1 MRLEDRP
8 ESDQVEDERGGG
20 GLGARHAVGGGLGIV
35 VVAIVVGLLTGNSPV
50 RILQLLVSA
59 SDAQTPALSTT
70 ANSGIP
76 SGAPS
81 GVEDPGKKFVRIILG
96 DTEETWANIFQDHGR
111 TYTLPRLVL
120 FDGEVESGCGFTS
133 AAVGPFYCPQDAK
146 VYLDLSFFR
155 ELSQGFGASG
165 DFARAYVIAH
175 EIGHHVQNLLGLMPE
190 GRQTRDT
197 SIETELQ
204 ADCFA
209 GVWGNRGDRKGLLEP
224 GDVEDGLRAAA
235 AVGDDTLQRMA
246 TGHVQPE
253 TWTHGSSA
261 DRVAA
266 FRRGLQSGDP
276 ESCRMAGKGVFR

>member
-8 ESDQVEDERGGG
+8 ESEQVEDERGGG
-20 GLGARHAVGGGLGIV
+20 GLGGRHVVGGGLGLV
-35 VVAIVVGLLTGNSPV
+35 VVAIVLGLLTGNSPV
-50 RILQLLVSA
+50 KILQLLVSD
-59 SDAQTPALSTT
+59 SDSQTSVLSPTTPAAEPRDGPPGT
-70 ANSGIP
+70 
-76 SGAPS
+76 
-81 GVEDPGKKFVRIILG
+81 EDPDKKFVRIILG
-96 DTEETWANIFQDHGR
+96 DTEDTWTHIFQEHGR

-120 FDGEVESGCGFTS
+120 FDGEVDSGCGFTS
-133 AAVGPFYCPQDAK
+133 AAVGPFYCPQDSK

-175 EIGHHVQNLLGLMPE
+175 EVGHHVQNLLGLMPE
-190 GRQTRDT
+190 SQSRAS

-204 ADCFA
+204 ADCLA
-209 GVWGNRGDRKGLLEP
+209 GVWGNRGGRKGLLEP
-224 GDVEDGLRAAA
+224 GDAEDGLRAAA

-253 TWTHGSSA
+253 SWTHGSSA
-261 DRVAA
+261 ERVAS

-276 ESCRMAGKGVFR
+276 EACSSSGRGVFR